1 MDCFEERRQ
10 VLLQELAAL
19 SGEGA
24 LYGFLMRQGEQLP
37 PFAEEWKTEA
47 CLLRGCQYRV
57 WLRLELAGGLVRI
70 DADRDVYKRQTSPGA
85 TLVTRKA
92 PSGLVVEESGTGR
105 EARYY
110 EYKADWSGIWKYIR
124 RLSSSG
130 DMIENILENADGKIL
145 RILHSNGAVM
155 VDQYNAEY
163 NGFGQ
168 IVCEQQKNECP
179 LWYHYNNRGEP
190 VSYTHLFRI

>member
-70 DADRDVYKRQTSPGA
+70 DANSDSLISR
-85 TLVTRKA
+85 
-92 PSGLVVEESGTGR
+92 GLMALCGC
-105 EARYY
+105 
-110 EYKADWSGIWKYIR
+110 
-124 RLSSSG
+124 
-130 DMIENILENADGKIL
+130 
-145 RILHSNGAVM
+145 
-155 VDQYNAEY
+155 
-163 NGFGQ
+163 
-168 IVCEQQKNECP
+168 VCFP
-179 LWYHYNNRGEP
+179 D
-190 VSYTHLFRI
+190 

>member
-1 MDCFEERRQ
+1 M
-10 VLLQELAAL
+10 
-19 SGEGA
+19 
-24 LYGFLMRQGEQLP
+24 
-37 PFAEEWKTEA
+37 
-47 CLLRGCQYRV
+47 
-57 WLRLELAGGLVRI
+57 
-70 DADRDVYKRQTSPGA
+70 
-85 TLVTRKA
+85 TRKA

-179 LWYHYNNRGEP
+179 LWYHYNNRGELTGWMR
-190 VSYTHLFRI
+190 SWNDWA